1 MQWNPYGPEAIQ
13 AVLSPGQW
21 QGLGLP
27 GSLTDR
33 LRRLGEFRLCV
44 REERTDAASDDEA
57 RAMGLAPG
65 APCWLREVEMS
76 VDGLKCVAARSL
88 TPLAA
93 SWDAWRGMRGLS
105 ERPLGSMLYDDPD
118 VWRSPFEV
126 TRLTAGSALFL
137 MADAVARDA
146 GATSPGLWARRSL
159 FWRRDQPLLVA
170 ECFLP
175 GFWVLSARASRSDGA
190 GDGPGY

>member
-13 AVLSPGQW
+13 AVLSPEQW
-21 QGLGLP
+21 QGLGSP

-44 REERTDAASDDEA
+44 REERTDAAGDDEA

-65 APCWLREVEMS
+65 APCWLREVAMS
-76 VDGLKCVAARSL
+76 VDGVECVAARSL

-93 SWDAWRGMRGLS
+93 SWDEWRGMRGLS
-105 ERPLGSMLYDDPD
+105 ERPLGSMLYDDPE

-126 TRLTAGSALFL
+126 ARLTAGSALFL
-137 MADAVARDA
+137 MAGAVTQDA
-146 GATSPGLWARRSL
+146 GATSSGLWARRSL
-159 FWRRDQPLLVA
+159 FWRRAQPLLVA

-190 GDGPGY
+190 GYGSGY

>member
-1 MQWNPYGPEAIQ
+1 MRG
-13 AVLSPGQW
+13 
-21 QGLGLP
+21 
-27 GSLTDR
+27 
-33 LRRLGEFRLCV
+33 
-44 REERTDAASDDEA
+44 
-57 RAMGLAPG
+57 G
-65 APCWLREVEMS
+65 AQP
-76 VDGLKCVAARSL
+76 

-137 MADAVARDA
+137 MANAVARDA

-175 GFWVLSARASRSDGA
+175 GFWVLSARRAATRETDRLLKQFALDAKCDQFLVGLRPACAWPISSGR
-190 GDGPGY
+190 

>member
-13 AVLSPGQW
+13 AVLSPQW

-137 MADAVARDA
+137 MANAVARDA
-146 GATSPGLWARRSL
+146 GATSPGCGRAVPCSGGGISRCWWRSVSC
-159 FWRRDQPLLVA
+159 RVSGP
-170 ECFLP
+170 
-175 GFWVLSARASRSDGA
+175 ARASRSDGA